1 MKIVIIEDEKLTAK
15 ELENVILE
23 LLPTAN
29 IQAVLHS
36 VSQSEMYFKNN
47 SFPDLILSDI
57 QLGDGLSFE
66 IFENITIN
74 VPIIFCTAYDEFML
88 NAFKNNGIDYL
99 LKPFTKDSVKIA
111 LDKYHNLSEVF
122 SNKNQAV
129 DEIRQA
135 LKMIKPTKSS
145 NILVYYKDTIIPL
158 KIDDIAVF
166 YIQEQATYLKSFN
179 DETYFIDK
187 TLSQIEEI
195 CGENFFRANRQF
207 LINRKAVKNVSHHL
221 SRKFSVRLS
230 IPFEYESQITV
241 SKNKLKEFLEWLSQ

>member
-88 NAFKNNGIDYL
+88 NAFKNNGMDYL
-99 LKPFTKDSVKIA
+99 LKPFTKDSVQIA
-111 LDKYHNLSEVF
+111 LDKYHTFFEV
-122 SNKNQAV
+122 
-129 DEIRQA
+129 
-135 LKMIKPTKSS
+135 
-145 NILVYYKDTIIPL
+145 
-158 KIDDIAVF
+158 
-166 YIQEQATYLKSFN
+166 
-179 DETYFIDK
+179 
-187 TLSQIEEI
+187 
-195 CGENFFRANRQF
+195 
-207 LINRKAVKNVSHHL
+207 
-221 SRKFSVRLS
+221 LS
-230 IPFEYESQITV
+230 IQYMYHD
-241 SKNKLKEFLEWLSQ
+241 